1 MHNTKLSPQ
10 GPSFSRH
17 GSSSN
22 PIDVAA
28 LSATLVGSMRAQGLM
43 PRESDTSSMQSTVSE
58 MESRVAETERELMQV
73 VLSRNQYKAKCEEL
87 LSTLKL
93 IASLHNIDLAA
104 SGHLAPIEDDDALP
118 ARFRVGVRPEKS
130 DPPS

>member
-1 MHNTKLSPQ
+1 MPI
-10 GPSFSRH
+10 FSGH

-22 PIDVAA
+22 PIDVAQ

-43 PRESDTSSMQSTVSE
+43 PRDSDTTSMQSTVSE

-118 ARFRVGVRPEKS
+118 DRFRVGVRPEKS